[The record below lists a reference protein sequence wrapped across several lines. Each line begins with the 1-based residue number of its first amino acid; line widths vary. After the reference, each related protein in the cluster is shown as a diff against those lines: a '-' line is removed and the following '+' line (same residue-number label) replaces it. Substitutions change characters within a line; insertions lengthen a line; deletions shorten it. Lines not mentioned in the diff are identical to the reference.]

1 MNDIDRLFRERVD
14 HALAQMEQQEA
25 EGTSPARVHEITHPR
40 RVIEPWRPEARLMG
54 RNVYDRDAWRGLHFD
69 SDDTAPLTEGE
80 VLAAIAGL
88 DVPFR
93 HELPPVDFESIQR
106 RIANG
111 TPDYL
116 LWPSLV
122 DLDVSHGTPV
132 GLG

>member
-1 MNDIDRLFRERVD
+1 MPRDGAYRL
-14 HALAQMEQQEA
+14 A
-25 EGTSPARVHEITHPR
+25 
-40 RVIEPWRPEARLMG
+40 
-54 RNVYDRDAWRGLHFD
+54 DRDAWRGLHFD